1 MMKKR
6 LCNFLGLVLALSL
19 MIPSGAIKAIA
30 EEVTP
35 AQTSSETTASSLVT
49 TTSESEKKEVDAN
62 DVSSEENSQTVSE
75 NQPVQSVQEDEQ
87 ANGTRAGPVT
97 ELVPDASFFSA
108 SALTTSLLAV
118 SGTPKAVD
126 VNITDFKIQNV
137 DHQDVDTVFHSD
149 TFLLNM
155 KWNATGHGTNLHEGD
170 YFDVDLPNNMK
181 FPSGTTKTD
190 FDITDD
196 DGNVIAHAHIT
207 PGPNDTGGKIH
218 VTFGP
223 AVENKYNVKG
233 TMNIAARFDQT
244 KINKDSEN
252 KFEVTVNGDVPG
264 KKHTANTGVKINGS
278 KPIDEEYLTK
288 WGQGTGIAG
297 DTKAEWWSRIN
308 FSKANLTNAVV
319 TDTLGSSGMTYIKD
333 SFKLRKV
340 VYDQYGETTQVLKE
354 YTVDEL
360 INSGMLTFSA
370 DMSSFTLNLGNT
382 SDQYRLVYR
391 STYVPGTTLKNR
403 MRLDSDQKQK
413 QVIASHKSAE
423 TGGHGSGDLA
433 SKIKIVKVDEDG
445 TTPLKGAVFTVT
457 KPDGTTFELT
467 TGADGTIVSD
477 LLEQGTYK
485 VKEKTAP
492 QGYELSDE
500 EYTLEVTPTGGAI
513 KKISNKPI
521 KISVNVTKKWIGP
534 KAGPVAVHLL
544 ADGTDTGKTLTLD
557 EAGNWTGTF
566 DNLRKCKADGTEIV
580 YTVKEDDVTNYTGA
594 VTGDAAS
601 GFTIT
606 NTNTEKTSIS
616 GTKTWDDSNNQDG
629 KRPSSITV
637 NLLKNG
643 TKVDSK
649 TVTPDASGNWTYTF
663 DNLDKYDSTTGA
675 ENTYTVSEEAVDG
688 YTSTVTGTDIKNSY
702 TPEVTIVKVSK
713 TWVGPKAG
721 PVTVHLLADGTDTG
735 KTLTLDEAGN
745 WTGSFGN
752 LPKYKDGNVIAYT
765 VKEDDVT
772 NYTGTVTGDATSGFT
787 ITNTN
792 TEKVDVPVTKT
803 WVGPKAGPVTVHL
816 LADGTDTGKTLT
828 LDEAG
833 NWTGTF
839 SGLDKYN
846 ADGTEIAYT
855 VKEDDVANYT
865 SEITGDATSGFTIT
879 NTNTEKVDISVTKT
893 WVGDKGSSVT
903 IHLLADG
910 TDTGKIL
917 TLDEAGNW
925 KGAFSGLDKYNADG
939 TEIAYTVKEDE
950 VAGYTSEVSGD
961 ATSGFTVT
969 NTQIPPNTP
978 PSTPKKKLP
987 YTGDVSTLAS
997 IASFVAGSVALL
1009 GTGMALGR
1017 KRK

>member
-19 MIPSGAIKAIA
+19 MIPNGAIKAIA

-35 AQTSSETTASSLVT
+35 AQTSSETTASSLAT
-49 TTSESEKKEVDAN
+49 TASESEKKEVDSN
-62 DVSSEENSQTVSE
+62 TVSSEESSQTVSE
-75 NQPVQSVQEDEQ
+75 DQSAQSVQEDEQ

-126 VNITDFKIQNV
+126 VTVTNFEIQNV
-137 DHQDVDTVFHSD
+137 DHQKVDTVFHSD
-149 TFLLNM
+149 TFLLKM
-155 KWNATGHGTNLHEGD
+155 DWNATAHGVNLHEGD
-170 YFDVDLPNNMK
+170 YFDIDLPNNMR
-181 FPSGTTKTD
+181 FPSGLTKTD
-190 FDITDD
+190 FDITDEN
-196 DGNVIAHAHIT
+196 GNILAHAHIT
-207 PGPNDTGGKIH
+207 PGPNETGGKVH
-218 VTFGP
+218 VTFGKS
-223 AVENKYNVKG
+223 VENKYNVKG
-233 TMNIAARFDQT
+233 NLTIAARFDQT
-244 KINKDSEN
+244 KIKKDQEN
-252 KFEVTVNGDVPG
+252 KFDITVNGNVPG
-264 KKHTANTGVKINGS
+264 YSHSSTTGVKVAGS
-278 KPIDEEYLTK
+278 KPITEEHLAK
-288 WGQGTGIAG
+288 WGEGTA
-297 DTKAEWWSRIN
+297 DKNKAQWWSRIN
-308 FSKANLTNAVV
+308 LSKATLTNAVV
-319 TDTLGSSGMTYIKD
+319 TDTMGSSGMTYIKD
-333 SFKLRKV
+333 SFLLRKV
-340 VYDQYGETTQVLKE
+340 EFNSTGDATRILRVYTA
-354 YTVDEL
+354 DEL

-370 DMSSFTLNLGNT
+370 DMKSFTLNLGNT
-382 SDQYRLVYR
+382 SDSYQLRY
-391 STYVPGTTLKNR
+391 STTYVPGTTLRNR
-403 MRLDSDQKQK
+403 IRLDADQIHKQF
-413 QVIASHKSAE
+413 VATHKSANS
-423 TGGHGSGDLA
+423 GGNASGDLA
-433 SKIKIVKVDEDG
+433 SKIRIVKVDEDG
-445 TTPLKGAVFTVT
+445 TTPLKNAVFTVT
-457 KPDGTTFELT
+457 RPDGSTFELT
-467 TGADGTIVSD
+467 TGADGTATSGV
-477 LLEQGTYK
+477 LVQGTYK

-492 QGYELSDE
+492 QGYELGTDE
-500 EYTLEVTPTGGAI
+500 LTLEVTPTGGAI

-534 KAGPVAVHLL
+534 KAGPVTVHLL

-557 EAGNWTGTF
+557 ETGNWTGTF

-649 TVTPDASGNWTYTF
+649 TVTPDVSGNWTYTF

-702 TPEVTIVKVSK
+702 TPEVTTVKVTK

-745 WTGSFGN
+745 WTGSFDN
-752 LPKYKDGNVIAYT
+752 LPKYKDGNAIAYT

-772 NYTGTVTGDATSGFT
+772 NYTGAVTGDVTSGFT

-839 SGLDKYN
+839 SGLTKYN

-879 NTNTEKVDISVTKT
+879 NTNTEKVDIPVTKT

>member
-1 MMKKR
+1 M
-6 LCNFLGLVLALSL
+6 
-19 MIPSGAIKAIA
+19 
-30 EEVTP
+30 
-35 AQTSSETTASSLVT
+35 
-49 TTSESEKKEVDAN
+49 
-62 DVSSEENSQTVSE
+62 
-75 NQPVQSVQEDEQ
+75 
-87 ANGTRAGPVT
+87 
-97 ELVPDASFFSA
+97 
-108 SALTTSLLAV
+108 
-118 SGTPKAVD
+118 
-126 VNITDFKIQNV
+126 
-137 DHQDVDTVFHSD
+137 
-149 TFLLNM
+149 
-155 KWNATGHGTNLHEGD
+155 
-170 YFDVDLPNNMK
+170 
-181 FPSGTTKTD
+181 
-190 FDITDD
+190 
-196 DGNVIAHAHIT
+196 
-207 PGPNDTGGKIH
+207 
-218 VTFGP
+218 
-223 AVENKYNVKG
+223 
-233 TMNIAARFDQT
+233 
-244 KINKDSEN
+244 
-252 KFEVTVNGDVPG
+252 
-264 KKHTANTGVKINGS
+264 
-278 KPIDEEYLTK
+278 
-288 WGQGTGIAG
+288 
-297 DTKAEWWSRIN
+297 
-308 FSKANLTNAVV
+308 
-319 TDTLGSSGMTYIKD
+319 
-333 SFKLRKV
+333 
-340 VYDQYGETTQVLKE
+340 
-354 YTVDEL
+354 DEL

-382 SDQYRLVYR
+382 SDQYRLIYR
-391 STYVPGTTLKNR
+391 STYVPGTTLKNK

-413 QVIASHKSAE
+413 QVIASHKSAD
-423 TGGHGSGDLA
+423 TGGTGSGDLA

-492 QGYELSDE
+492 QGYELGTDE
-500 EYTLEVTPTGGAI
+500 LTLEVTPTGGAI

-534 KAGPVAVHLL
+534 KAGPVTVHLL

-594 VTGDAAS
+594 VTGDATS

-649 TVTPDASGNWTYTF
+649 IVAPDASGNWTYTF

-702 TPEVTIVKVSK
+702 TPEVTTVKVTK
-713 TWVGPKAG
+713 TWVGPKTG
-721 PVTVHLLADGTDTG
+721 PVTVYLLADGTDTG

-745 WTGSFGN
+745 WTGSFDN
-752 LPKYKDGNVIAYT
+752 LPKYKDGNTIAYT
-765 VKEDDVT
+765 VKEDDIT
-772 NYTGTVTGDATSGFT
+772 NYTGVVTGDATSGFT

-803 WVGPKAGPVTVHL
+803 WVGDKGSSVTIHL

-846 ADGTEIAYT
+846 TDGTEIT
-855 VKEDDVANYT
+855 
-865 SEITGDATSGFTIT
+865 
-879 NTNTEKVDISVTKT
+879 
-893 WVGDKGSSVT
+893 
-903 IHLLADG
+903 
-910 TDTGKIL
+910 
-917 TLDEAGNW
+917 
-925 KGAFSGLDKYNADG
+925 
-939 TEIAYTVKEDE
+939 YTVKEDE

-978 PSTPKKKLP
+978 PSTSKKKLP
-987 YTGDVSTLAS
+987 YTGDVSTFAS

>member
-62 DVSSEENSQTVSE
+62 AVSSEENSQTVSE

-108 SALTTSLLAV
+108 SALTTSLLVV

-340 VYDQYGETTQVLKE
+340 VYDQYGETTQVVKE

-557 EAGNWTGTF
+557 EAGNWTGSF
-566 DNLRKCKADGTEIV
+566 GNLPKYTEIV

-702 TPEVTIVKVSK
+702 TPEVTTVKVSK

-745 WTGSFGN
+745 WTGSFGNLPKYSN

-803 WVGPKAGPVTVHL
+803 WVGP
-816 LADGTDTGKTLT
+816 
-828 LDEAG
+828 
-833 NWTGTF
+833 
-839 SGLDKYN
+839 
-846 ADGTEIAYT
+846 
-855 VKEDDVANYT
+855 
-865 SEITGDATSGFTIT
+865 
-879 NTNTEKVDISVTKT
+879 
-893 WVGDKGSSVT
+893 KGSSVT

>member
-62 DVSSEENSQTVSE
+62 AVSSEENSQTVSE

-521 KISVNVTKKWIGP
+521 KISVNVTKKW
-534 KAGPVAVHLL
+534 
-544 ADGTDTGKTLTLD
+544 
-557 EAGNWTGTF
+557 
-566 DNLRKCKADGTEIV
+566 
-580 YTVKEDDVTNYTGA
+580 
-594 VTGDAAS
+594 
-601 GFTIT
+601 
-606 NTNTEKTSIS
+606 
-616 GTKTWDDSNNQDG
+616 
-629 KRPSSITV
+629 
-637 NLLKNG
+637 
-643 TKVDSK
+643 
-649 TVTPDASGNWTYTF
+649 
-663 DNLDKYDSTTGA
+663 
-675 ENTYTVSEEAVDG
+675 
-688 YTSTVTGTDIKNSY
+688 
-702 TPEVTIVKVSK
+702 
-713 TWVGPKAG
+713 VGPKAG

-735 KTLTLDEAGN
+735 KTLTLNEAGN
-745 WTGSFGN
+745 WTGSFDN
-752 LPKYKDGNVIAYT
+752 LPKYKDGNAIAYT
-765 VKEDDVT
+765 VKEDDVA
-772 NYTGTVTGDATSGFT
+772 NYTGAVTGDATSGFT

>member
-6 LCNFLGLVLALSL
+6 LRNFLGLVLALSL
-19 MIPSGAIKAIA
+19 MIPNGAIKAIA

-35 AQTSSETTASSLVT
+35 AQTSSETTVSSSAT
-49 TTSESEKKEVDAN
+49 TISETEKKEVDTNA
-62 DVSSEENSQTVSE
+62 VSSEENSQTVSE
-75 NQPVQSVQEDEQ
+75 DQPAQSVQEDEQ

-126 VNITDFKIQNV
+126 VDITDFKIQNL
-137 DHQDVDTVFHSD
+137 DHQDVDAVFHSD

-155 KWNATGHGTNLHEGD
+155 KWNATGHGVNLHEGD
-170 YFDVDLPNNMK
+170 YFDIDLPSNMK

-207 PGPNDTGGKIH
+207 PGPNETGGKVH

-223 AVENKYNVKG
+223 GVENKYNVKG
-233 TMNIAARFDQT
+233 TMNIAARFDET
-244 KINKDSEN
+244 KVNKDTEN

-264 KKHTANTGVKINGS
+264 KKHTANTGVKVNGS
-278 KPIDEEYLTK
+278 KPVEEEYLTK
-288 WGQGTGIAG
+288 WGQGTGVVG
-297 DTKAEWWSRIN
+297 DNKAEWWSRIN

-333 SFKLRKV
+333 SFRLMKV
-340 VYDQYGETTQVLKE
+340 VYDQYGDTTQVLKE

-382 SDQYRLVYR
+382 SDQYRLIYR
-391 STYVPGTTLKNR
+391 STYVPGTTLKNK

-413 QVIASHKSAE
+413 QVIASHKSAD
-423 TGGHGSGDLA
+423 TGGTGSGDLA

-492 QGYELSDE
+492 QGYELGTDE
-500 EYTLEVTPTGGAI
+500 LTLEVTPTGGAI

-534 KAGPVAVHLL
+534 KAGPVTVHLL

-594 VTGDAAS
+594 VTGDA
-601 GFTIT
+601 
-606 NTNTEKTSIS
+606 
-616 GTKTWDDSNNQDG
+616 
-629 KRPSSITV
+629 
-637 NLLKNG
+637 
-643 TKVDSK
+643 
-649 TVTPDASGNWTYTF
+649 
-663 DNLDKYDSTTGA
+663 
-675 ENTYTVSEEAVDG
+675 
-688 YTSTVTGTDIKNSY
+688 
-702 TPEVTIVKVSK
+702 
-713 TWVGPKAG
+713 
-721 PVTVHLLADGTDTG
+721 
-735 KTLTLDEAGN
+735 
-745 WTGSFGN
+745 
-752 LPKYKDGNVIAYT
+752 
-765 VKEDDVT
+765 
-772 NYTGTVTGDATSGFT
+772 TSGFT

-803 WVGPKAGPVTVHL
+803 WIGPKAGSVTVHL

-846 ADGTEIAYT
+846 TDGTEIT
-855 VKEDDVANYT
+855 
-865 SEITGDATSGFTIT
+865 
-879 NTNTEKVDISVTKT
+879 
-893 WVGDKGSSVT
+893 
-903 IHLLADG
+903 
-910 TDTGKIL
+910 
-917 TLDEAGNW
+917 
-925 KGAFSGLDKYNADG
+925 
-939 TEIAYTVKEDE
+939 YTVKEDE
-950 VAGYTSEVSGD
+950 IAGYTSEVSGD

-987 YTGDVSTLAS
+987 YTGDVSTFAS
-997 IASFVAGSVALL
+997 IASFVAGSIALL

-1017 KRK
+1017 KHK

>member
-19 MIPSGAIKAIA
+19 MIPNGAIKAIA

-35 AQTSSETTASSLVT
+35 AQTSSETTASSLAT
-49 TTSESEKKEVDAN
+49 TASESEKKEVDSN
-62 DVSSEENSQTVSE
+62 TVSSEESSQTVSKD
-75 NQPVQSVQEDEQ
+75 QSAQSVQEDEQ

-126 VNITDFKIQNV
+126 VTVTNFEIQNV
-137 DHQDVDTVFHSD
+137 DHQKVDTVFHSD
-149 TFLLNM
+149 PFLLKM
-155 KWNATGHGTNLHEGD
+155 DWNATAHGVNLHEGD
-170 YFDVDLPNNMK
+170 YFDIDLPNNMR
-181 FPSGTTKTD
+181 FPSGLTKTD
-190 FDITDD
+190 FDITDEN
-196 DGNVIAHAHIT
+196 GNILAHAHIT
-207 PGPNDTGGKIH
+207 PGPNETGGKVH
-218 VTFGP
+218 VTFGKS
-223 AVENKYNVKG
+223 VENKYNVKG
-233 TMNIAARFDQT
+233 NLTIAARFDQT
-244 KINKDSEN
+244 KIKKDQEN
-252 KFEVTVNGDVPG
+252 KFDITVNGNVPG
-264 KKHTANTGVKINGS
+264 YSHSSTTGVKVAGS
-278 KPIDEEYLTK
+278 KPITEEHLAK
-288 WGQGTGIAG
+288 WGEGTA
-297 DTKAEWWSRIN
+297 DKNKAQWWSRIN
-308 FSKANLTNAVV
+308 LSKATLTNAVV
-319 TDTLGSSGMTYIKD
+319 TDTMGSSGMTYIKD
-333 SFKLRKV
+333 SFLLRKV
-340 VYDQYGETTQVLKE
+340 DFNSTGDATRILRVYTA
-354 YTVDEL
+354 DEL

-370 DMSSFTLNLGNT
+370 DMKSFTLNLGNT
-382 SDQYRLVYR
+382 SDSYQLRY
-391 STYVPGTTLKNR
+391 STTYVPGTTLRNR
-403 MRLDSDQKQK
+403 IRLDADQIHKQF
-413 QVIASHKSAE
+413 VATHKSADS
-423 TGGHGSGDLA
+423 GGNASGDLA
-433 SKIKIVKVDEDG
+433 SKIRIVKVDEDG
-445 TTPLKGAVFTVT
+445 TTPLKNAVFTVT
-457 KPDGTTFELT
+457 RPDGSTFELT
-467 TGADGTIVSD
+467 TGADGTATSGV
-477 LLEQGTYK
+477 LVQGTYK

-492 QGYELSDE
+492 QGYELGSD
-500 EYTLEVTPTGGAI
+500 EYTLQVTPTGGAI
-513 KKISNKPI
+513 QKVTNKPT
-521 KISVNVTKKWIGP
+521 KISVKVTKTWVGP
-534 KAGPVAVHLL
+534 KAGPVTVHLL

-557 EAGNWTGTF
+557 AAGNWTGTF
-566 DNLRKCKADGTEIV
+566 SDLRKCKADGTEIV
-580 YTVKEDDVTNYTGA
+580 YTVKEDDITNYTG
-594 VTGDAAS
+594 VTTGDATS

-688 YTSTVTGTDIKNSY
+688 YTSAVTGTDIKNSY
-702 TPEVTIVKVSK
+702 TPEVTTVKVSK

-721 PVTVHLLADGTDTG
+721 PVTVHLLADGIDTG
-735 KTLTLDEAGN
+735 KTLTLNEAGN
-745 WTGSFGN
+745 WAGSFDN
-752 LPKYKDGNVIAYT
+752 LPKYKDGNAIAYT
-765 VKEDDVT
+765 VKEDDIT
-772 NYTGTVTGDATSGFT
+772 NYIGAVTGNATSGFT

-803 WVGPKAGPVTVHL
+803 WVGPKASSVTVHL

-839 SGLDKYN
+839 SGLTKYN

-865 SEITGDATSGFTIT
+865 SEITGDATSGFTII
-879 NTNTEKVDISVTKT
+879 NTNTEKVDIPVTKT

-1009 GTGMALGR
+1009 GIGMALGR

>member
-62 DVSSEENSQTVSE
+62 AVSSEENSQTVSE

-521 KISVNVTKKWIGP
+521 KISVNVTKKW
-534 KAGPVAVHLL
+534 
-544 ADGTDTGKTLTLD
+544 
-557 EAGNWTGTF
+557 
-566 DNLRKCKADGTEIV
+566 
-580 YTVKEDDVTNYTGA
+580 
-594 VTGDAAS
+594 
-601 GFTIT
+601 
-606 NTNTEKTSIS
+606 
-616 GTKTWDDSNNQDG
+616 
-629 KRPSSITV
+629 
-637 NLLKNG
+637 
-643 TKVDSK
+643 
-649 TVTPDASGNWTYTF
+649 
-663 DNLDKYDSTTGA
+663 
-675 ENTYTVSEEAVDG
+675 
-688 YTSTVTGTDIKNSY
+688 
-702 TPEVTIVKVSK
+702 
-713 TWVGPKAG
+713 
-721 PVTVHLLADGTDTG
+721 
-735 KTLTLDEAGN
+735 
-745 WTGSFGN
+745 
-752 LPKYKDGNVIAYT
+752 
-765 VKEDDVT
+765 
-772 NYTGTVTGDATSGFT
+772 
-787 ITNTN
+787 
-792 TEKVDVPVTKT
+792 
-803 WVGPKAGPVTVHL
+803 VGPKAGPVTVHL

>member
-62 DVSSEENSQTVSE
+62 AVSSEENSQTVSE
-75 NQPVQSVQEDEQ
+75 DQSAQSVQEDEQ

-126 VNITDFKIQNV
+126 VDITDFKIQNL
-137 DHQDVDTVFHSD
+137 DHQDVDAVFHSD

-155 KWNATGHGTNLHEGD
+155 KWNATGHGVNLHEGD
-170 YFDVDLPNNMK
+170 YFDIDLPSNMK

-196 DGNVIAHAHIT
+196 GNVIAHAHIT
-207 PGPNDTGGKIH
+207 PGPNETGGKVH

-223 AVENKYNVKG
+223 GVENKYNVKG
-233 TMNIAARFDQT
+233 TMNIAARFDET
-244 KINKDSEN
+244 KVNKDTEN

-264 KKHTANTGVKINGS
+264 KKHTANTGVKVNGS
-278 KPIDEEYLTK
+278 KPVEEEYLTK
-288 WGQGTGIAG
+288 WGQGTGVVG
-297 DTKAEWWSRIN
+297 DNKAEWWSRIN

-333 SFKLRKV
+333 SFRLMKV
-340 VYDQYGETTQVLKE
+340 VYDQYGDTTQVLKE

-382 SDQYRLVYR
+382 SDQYRLIYR
-391 STYVPGTTLKNR
+391 STYVPGTTLKNK

-413 QVIASHKSAE
+413 QVIASHKSAD
-423 TGGHGSGDLA
+423 TGGTGSGDLA

-492 QGYELSDE
+492 QGYELGTDE
-500 EYTLEVTPTGGAI
+500 LTLEVTPTGGAI

-534 KAGPVAVHLL
+534 KAGPVTVHLL

-594 VTGDAAS
+594 VTGDATS

-649 TVTPDASGNWTYTF
+649 TVAPDASGNWTYTF

-702 TPEVTIVKVSK
+702 TPEVTTVKVTK
-713 TWVGPKAG
+713 TWVGPKTG

-745 WTGSFGN
+745 WTGSFDN
-752 LPKYKDGNVIAYT
+752 LPKYKDGNTIAYT
-765 VKEDDVT
+765 VKEDDIT
-772 NYTGTVTGDATSGFT
+772 NYTGVVTGDATSGFT

-803 WVGPKAGPVTVHL
+803 WVG
-816 LADGTDTGKTLT
+816 
-828 LDEAG
+828 
-833 NWTGTF
+833 
-839 SGLDKYN
+839 
-846 ADGTEIAYT
+846 
-855 VKEDDVANYT
+855 
-865 SEITGDATSGFTIT
+865 
-879 NTNTEKVDISVTKT
+879 
-893 WVGDKGSSVT
+893 DKGSSVT

-910 TDTGKIL
+910 TDTGKTL
-917 TLDEAGNW
+917 TLYEAGNW
-925 KGAFSGLDKYNADG
+925 TGTFSGLDKYNTDG
-939 TEIAYTVKEDE
+939 TEITYTVKEDE

-987 YTGDVSTLAS
+987 YTGDVSTFAS

>member
-62 DVSSEENSQTVSE
+62 AVSSEENSQTVSE
-75 NQPVQSVQEDEQ
+75 DQSAQSVQEDEQ

-118 SGTPKAVD
+118 FGTPKAVD
-126 VNITDFKIQNV
+126 VDITDFKIQNL
-137 DHQDVDTVFHSD
+137 DHQDVDAVFHSD

-155 KWNATGHGTNLHEGD
+155 KWNATGHGVNLHEGD
-170 YFDVDLPNNMK
+170 YFDIDLPSNMK

-207 PGPNDTGGKIH
+207 PGPNETGGKVH

-223 AVENKYNVKG
+223 GVENKYNVKG
-233 TMNIAARFDQT
+233 TMNIAARFDET
-244 KINKDSEN
+244 KVNKDTEN

-264 KKHTANTGVKINGS
+264 KKHTANTGVKVNGS
-278 KPIDEEYLTK
+278 KPVEEEYLTK
-288 WGQGTGIAG
+288 WGQGTGVVG
-297 DTKAEWWSRIN
+297 DNKAEWWSRIN

-333 SFKLRKV
+333 SFRLMKV
-340 VYDQYGETTQVLKE
+340 VYDQYGDTTQVLKE

-382 SDQYRLVYR
+382 SDQYRLIYR
-391 STYVPGTTLKNR
+391 STYVPGTTLKNK

-413 QVIASHKSAE
+413 QVIASHKSAD
-423 TGGHGSGDLA
+423 TGGTGSGDLA

-492 QGYELSDE
+492 QGYELGTDE
-500 EYTLEVTPTGGAI
+500 LTLEVTPTGGAI

-534 KAGPVAVHLL
+534 K
-544 ADGTDTGKTLTLD
+544 T
-557 EAGNWTGTF
+557 
-566 DNLRKCKADGTEIV
+566 
-580 YTVKEDDVTNYTGA
+580 
-594 VTGDAAS
+594 
-601 GFTIT
+601 
-606 NTNTEKTSIS
+606 
-616 GTKTWDDSNNQDG
+616 
-629 KRPSSITV
+629 
-637 NLLKNG
+637 
-643 TKVDSK
+643 
-649 TVTPDASGNWTYTF
+649 
-663 DNLDKYDSTTGA
+663 
-675 ENTYTVSEEAVDG
+675 
-688 YTSTVTGTDIKNSY
+688 
-702 TPEVTIVKVSK
+702 
-713 TWVGPKAG
+713 G

-745 WTGSFGN
+745 WTGSFDN
-752 LPKYKDGNVIAYT
+752 LPKYKDGNTIAYT
-765 VKEDDVT
+765 VKEDDIT
-772 NYTGTVTGDATSGFT
+772 NYTGVVTGDATSGFT

-803 WVGPKAGPVTVHL
+803 WVG
-816 LADGTDTGKTLT
+816 
-828 LDEAG
+828 
-833 NWTGTF
+833 
-839 SGLDKYN
+839 
-846 ADGTEIAYT
+846 
-855 VKEDDVANYT
+855 
-865 SEITGDATSGFTIT
+865 
-879 NTNTEKVDISVTKT
+879 
-893 WVGDKGSSVT
+893 DKGSSVT

-910 TDTGKIL
+910 TDTGKTL
-917 TLDEAGNW
+917 TLYEAGNW
-925 KGAFSGLDKYNADG
+925 TGTFSGLDKYNTDG
-939 TEIAYTVKEDE
+939 TEITYTVKEDE

-987 YTGDVSTLAS
+987 YTGDVSTFAS

>member
-19 MIPSGAIKAIA
+19 MIPNGAIKAIA

-35 AQTSSETTASSLVT
+35 AQTSSEATVSSPAT
-49 TTSESEKKEVDAN
+49 TTSESENKEVENSA
-62 DVSSEENSQTVSE
+62 VSSEKDSQTVSE
-75 NQPVQSVQEDEQ
+75 DQPVQAVQEDEQ

-126 VNITDFKIQNV
+126 VDITDFKIQNV
-137 DHQDVDTVFHSD
+137 DKQDVDSVFHSD

-155 KWNATGHGTNLHEGD
+155 KWNVTGHGTNLHEGD
-170 YFDVDLPNNMK
+170 YFDVDLPSNMK

-196 DGNVIAHAHIT
+196 DGNVVAHAHIT
-207 PGPNDTGGKIH
+207 PGPNETGGKVH

-223 AVENKYNVKG
+223 GVENKYNVKG
-233 TMNIAARFDQT
+233 TMNIAARFDTT
-244 KINKDSEN
+244 KINKDTEN

-264 KKHTANTGVKINGS
+264 KKHTASTGVKVIGS
-278 KPIDEEYLTK
+278 KPINEEYLTK
-288 WGQGTGIAG
+288 WGQGTGVAG
-297 DTKAEWWSRIN
+297 DHKAEWWSRIN

-333 SFKLRKV
+333 TFTLRKV
-340 VYDQYGETTQVLKE
+340 EFDQYGGVSRIVKE

-382 SDQYRLVYR
+382 SDQYRLIYR
-391 STYVPGTTLKNR
+391 STYVPGTTLKNK

-423 TGGHGSGDLA
+423 ASGHASGDLA

-457 KPDGTTFELT
+457 KSDGTTFELT
-467 TGADGTIVSD
+467 TGADGTITSD

-513 KKISNKPI
+513 KKITNKPT

-534 KAGPVAVHLL
+534 KGSSATVHLL
-544 ADGTDTGKTLTLD
+544 ADGTDTGKTLTLN

-566 DNLRKCKADGTEIV
+566 DNLRKCKADGTEI
-580 YTVKEDDVTNYTGA
+580 
-594 VTGDAAS
+594 
-601 GFTIT
+601 
-606 NTNTEKTSIS
+606 
-616 GTKTWDDSNNQDG
+616 
-629 KRPSSITV
+629 
-637 NLLKNG
+637 
-643 TKVDSK
+643 
-649 TVTPDASGNWTYTF
+649 
-663 DNLDKYDSTTGA
+663 
-675 ENTYTVSEEAVDG
+675 
-688 YTSTVTGTDIKNSY
+688 
-702 TPEVTIVKVSK
+702 
-713 TWVGPKAG
+713 
-721 PVTVHLLADGTDTG
+721 
-735 KTLTLDEAGN
+735 
-745 WTGSFGN
+745 
-752 LPKYKDGNVIAYT
+752 AYT
-765 VKEDDVT
+765 VKEDDVA
-772 NYTGTVTGDATSGFT
+772 NYTSEVTGDATSGFT

-792 TEKVDVPVTKT
+792 TEKVDIPVTKT

-839 SGLDKYN
+839 SGLDKY
-846 ADGTEIAYT
+846 T
-855 VKEDDVANYT
+855 
-865 SEITGDATSGFTIT
+865 
-879 NTNTEKVDISVTKT
+879 
-893 WVGDKGSSVT
+893 
-903 IHLLADG
+903 
-910 TDTGKIL
+910 
-917 TLDEAGNW
+917 
-925 KGAFSGLDKYNADG
+925 ADG

-978 PSTPKKKLP
+978 PTTPQETPKKKSSKKKLP

-997 IASFVAGSVALL
+997 VAPFVAGSVALL
-1009 GTGMALGR
+1009 GAGMVLGR